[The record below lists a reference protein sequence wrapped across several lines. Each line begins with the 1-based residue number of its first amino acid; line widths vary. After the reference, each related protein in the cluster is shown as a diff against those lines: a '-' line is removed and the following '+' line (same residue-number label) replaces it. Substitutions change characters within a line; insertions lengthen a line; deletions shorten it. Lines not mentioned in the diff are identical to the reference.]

1 MEYLVYSLMDSAYA
15 EATVED
21 EFSLPELKLTLDW
34 KKLFK
39 STWLTYATATAL
51 FAILAQAQ
59 VVSAAYSGPGR
70 YYVSTNGSCL
80 NIRTGPSTY
89 YSRVACY
96 RNGSRLPNVRGYT
109 RGFARL
115 STGYYASTRWINRRP
130 GSGYTPGLGVGG
142 RVLSLGSQGPA
153 VRRVQRILGITPTGY
168 YGTATARAVRNF
180 QQNNSI
186 YPVDGRVGSQT
197 RRALNQYA
205 NTGYSPNYN
214 DDSLYRN
221 RDRYNDDSLYSNR
234 DRYDTDYL
242 YSNRD
247 RYNDDS
253 LYSNRDRYDTDY
265 LYSNRDR
272 YNNDSLNSNRD
283 RYNDYYSYN
292 SDYNTGGRDVLSR
305 GSRGSAVREIQ
316 RYLGVRVTGN
326 YNRATERA
334 VRNFQ
339 ARNGLPVTG
348 VVDSNTRM
356 FLGLS
361 G

>member
-1 MEYLVYSLMDSAYA
+1 MDSAYA

-21 EFSLPELKLTLDW
+21 EYSLPEFKLTLDW

-59 VVSAAYSGPGR
+59 VVYAAYSGPGR
-70 YYVSTNGSCL
+70 YYVRTNGSCL

-109 RGFARL
+109 RGFASL
-115 STGYYASTRWINRRP
+115 STGYYASAQWISRRR
-130 GSGYTPGLGVGG
+130 GGGGYTPGLGVGG

-153 VRRVQRILGITPTGY
+153 VSRVQRILGVTPTGY

-180 QQNNSI
+180 QQNNGL
-186 YPVDGRVGSQT
+186 YPVDGRVGPQT
-197 RRALNQYA
+197 RRALDRYA
-205 NTGYSPNYN
+205 STGYSPNYN
-214 DDSLYRN
+214 DDYLYRNPDRYYNDDYLIRN
-221 RDRYNDDSLYSNR
+221 RDRYYEGDSLNRNR
-234 DRYDTDYL
+234 DRYYEGDSLNRNRDRYYEDDYL
-242 YSNRD
+242 YSDLNR
-247 RYNDDS
+247 YYDDNY
-253 LYSNRDRYDTDY
+253 LNR
-265 LYSNRDR
+265 
-272 YNNDSLNSNRD
+272 NRD

-292 SDYNTGGRDVLSR
+292 SNYDIGGRRDVLAR
-305 GSRGSAVREIQ
+305 GSRGNTVRELQ
-316 RYLGVRVTGN
+316 RSLGVRVTGN
-326 YNRATERA
+326 YNRETERA

-339 ARNGLPVTG
+339 ARNGLRVTG
-348 VVDSNTRM
+348 VVDSNTRL

>member
-1 MEYLVYSLMDSAYA
+1 MDSAYA

-21 EFSLPELKLTLDW
+21 EFSLPEFKLTLDW
-34 KKLFK
+34 KKVFK

-115 STGYYASTRWINRRP
+115 STGYFASTRWIARRP

-142 RVLSLGSQGPA
+142 RVLSLGSQGSG

-180 QQNNSI
+180 QQNNGI
-186 YPVDGRVGSQT
+186 YPVDGRVGPET
-197 RRALNQYA
+197 RRALNQYGS
-205 NTGYSPNYN
+205 TGYGSNYN
-214 DDSLYRN
+214 D
-221 RDRYNDDSLYSNR
+221 
-234 DRYDTDYL
+234 DYL

-247 RYNDDS
+247 RYNDDY
-253 LYSNRDRYDTDY
+253 LYSNRDRYNDDY

-272 YNNDSLNSNRD
+272 YDDDYLYSNRD
-283 RYNDYYSYN
+283 RYDDDYLYSNLNRYYDDNYLNRNRDIYNNNYSYN
-292 SDYNTGGRDVLSR
+292 SDYNIGGRDVLAR
-305 GSRGSAVREIQ
+305 GSRGNAVREIQ
-316 RYLGVRVTGN
+316 RYLGVQVTGN

-348 VVDSNTRM
+348 VVDSNTRL

>member
-1 MEYLVYSLMDSAYA
+1 VEYLVYSLMDSAYA

-21 EFSLPELKLTLDW
+21 KYSLPEFKLTVEW
-34 KKLFK
+34 KKFFK
-39 STWLTYATATAL
+39 STWLTHATATAL
-51 FAILAQAQ
+51 FAILTQAQ
-59 VVSAAYSGPGR
+59 VASAAYSGPGR
-70 YYVSTNGSCL
+70 YYVDTNGSCL

-96 RNGSRLPNVRGYT
+96 RNGSRLPYVRSYR

-115 STGYYASTRWINRRP
+115 SSGYYASAQWISRRRGGGEFYP
-130 GSGYTPGLGVGG
+130 GPGVGG
-142 RVLSLGSQGPA
+142 RILSLGSQGSA

-180 QQNNSI
+180 QINNGL
-186 YPVDGRVGSQT
+186 YPADGVVGPET

-205 NTGYSPNYN
+205 NSGGYPNYDVDN
-214 DDSLYRN
+214 LYRN
-221 RDRYNDDSLYSNR
+221 SDRYNDDYQYSNR
-234 DRYDTDYL
+234 YNDDNQYSNRYNNDYL
-242 YSNRD
+242 YSDLNR
-247 RYNDDS
+247 YYDD
-253 LYSNRDRYDTDY
+253 NY
-265 LYSNRDR
+265 LDSDR
-272 YNNDSLNSNRD
+272 YNNSYSSNSN
-283 RYNDYYSYN
+283 YY
-292 SDYNTGGRDVLSR
+292 GGREVLER
-305 GSRGSAVREIQ
+305 GSRGNSVREIQ

-348 VVDSNTRM
+348 VVDSSTRM
-356 FLGLS
+356 YLSLS

>member
-1 MEYLVYSLMDSAYA
+1 MEYLIYSLMDSAYA

-21 EFSLPELKLTLDW
+21 EFSLPEFKLTLDW

-51 FAILAQAQ
+51 FAILAQSQ

-130 GSGYTPGLGVGG
+130 GSGHTPGLGVGG
-142 RVLSLGSQGPA
+142 RVLSLGSQGSA

-186 YPVDGRVGSQT
+186 YPVDGRVGPET

-205 NTGYSPNYN
+205 NTGYTPNY
-214 DDSLYRN
+214 DDDYLYRN
-221 RDRYNDDSLYSNR
+221 RDRYDTTYLYSSPDRYYDDSLYRNR

-242 YSNRD
+242 YSSPDRYYDDDYLYRNRD
-247 RYNDDS
+247 RN
-253 LYSNRDRYDTDY
+253 
-265 LYSNRDR
+265 
-272 YNNDSLNSNRD
+272 
-283 RYNDYYSYN
+283 NDYYSYN
-292 SDYNTGGRDVLSR
+292 SDYSTGGRDVLSR

-339 ARNGLPVTG
+339 AKNGLPVTG

-356 FLGLS
+356 FLGL
-361 G
+361 